1 MPIRP
6 ARPDDAPAIAAIILP
21 VIRAGETYALDPA
34 MSEGE
39 AIAYWLAA
47 DKTVFVA
54 EEDGVLLGTYYLRAN
69 QAGGGDHV
77 ANAGYMTSAAS
88 RGRGVARAM
97 ALHSFDEAR
106 ARGFA
111 AMRRKNPTG
120 SGEGGRREAVVEGEW
135 QRRTSFAA
143 RPLRR
148 HCVLPPP
155 RAGEDGVPKNRAH
168 PAGCLKI
175 DAGRRVNHA
184 AAQHHNPEKV
194 TKT

>member
-6 ARPDDAPAIAAIILP
+6 DRPDDAPAIAAIILP

-111 AMRRKNPTG
+111 AMQFNFVVSSNAAAVHLWTALG
-120 SGEGGRREAVVEGEW
+120 FATVGR
-135 QRRTSFAA
+135 
-143 RPLRR
+143 
-148 HCVLPPP
+148 
-155 RAGEDGVPKNRAH
+155 VPGAFRH
-168 PAGCLKI
+168 PALGPV
-175 DAGRRVNHA
+175 DALVMHRA
-184 AAQHHNPEKV
+184 L
-194 TKT
+194 